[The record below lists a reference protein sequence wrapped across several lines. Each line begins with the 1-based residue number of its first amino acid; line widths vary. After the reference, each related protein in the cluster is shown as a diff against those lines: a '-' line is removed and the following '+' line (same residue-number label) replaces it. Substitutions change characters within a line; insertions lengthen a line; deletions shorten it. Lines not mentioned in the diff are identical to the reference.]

1 MIKKDPSPQKGRV
14 GWGRGRKTL
23 TDDPGQVACPV
34 GDYGSRTHLDLTAVV
49 AKLLVTEFFYSV
61 IPSLRQAQ
69 DRLTSG

>member
-34 GDYGSRTHLDLTAVV
+34 GGYGSRTHLDLTAVV
-49 AKLLVTEFFYSV
+49 AKLLATNNFNFV
-61 IPSLRQAQ
+61 IPA
-69 DRLTSG
+69 